1 MFDKGLDYPKN
12 RFVFMNRS
20 GFDKMFQSLSNGDR
34 SWFEE
39 HLDEVIDKLKV
50 SPDAHVFAS
59 PYTYKTKKNQ
69 DDKDTDRIGFSKGP
83 KLKDWLKSIIASNR
97 TTRDTLSPPTEFIM
111 DDGKQ
116 DSDQSL
122 GYLAK
127 MDKVLVKILNS
138 STSKVQ
144 MKTKE
149 IRERELAIFELRS
162 WGDFVKPEH
171 WPEHSYDMAFLFG
184 QMAPGDL
191 TSDKELAYFEK
202 VRIKVQEYEL
212 LKLKVIPNSA
222 DLTRGQKTHRR
233 LFNRSLRNKMEIK
246 LAEIEKIRKDEYQ

>member
-1 MFDKGLDYPKN
+1 MLKYSLNAFRTLTEDDAAEALSK
-12 RFVFMNRS
+12 FVTNSCCYGRA
-20 GFDKMFQSLSNGDR
+20 G
-34 SWFEE
+34 
-39 HLDEVIDKLKV
+39 
-50 SPDAHVFAS
+50 
-59 PYTYKTKKNQ
+59 KK
-69 DDKDTDRIGFSKGP
+69 I
-83 KLKDWLKSIIASNR
+83 
-97 TTRDTLSPPTEFIM
+97 TR
-111 DDGKQ
+111 
-116 DSDQSL
+116 
-122 GYLAK
+122 
-127 MDKVLVKILNS
+127 
-138 STSKVQ
+138 Q